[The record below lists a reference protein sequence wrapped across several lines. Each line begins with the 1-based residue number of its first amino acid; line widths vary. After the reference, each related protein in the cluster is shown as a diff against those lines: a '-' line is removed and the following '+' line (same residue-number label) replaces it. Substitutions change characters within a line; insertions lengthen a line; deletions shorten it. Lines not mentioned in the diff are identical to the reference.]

1 MKSKF
6 SKGFGGTCGS
16 FGRWRRSST
25 RRRTP
30 GTPPCRRSSGS
41 ACTRRR
47 RRTLFRTEAAPCSS
61 ASPAHGGL
69 DRTIARHTRLVGAR
83 SSALWPATRTRTLVS
98 LRALLCLLSSGRVL
112 SKRTGVSPSLSQ
124 CVHGLLQARSVAH
137 AQLLRFCAL
146 VSHGARARAYAGC
159 VHPPGLFFG
168 FRIPS
173 VHAPG
178 PLV

>member
-1 MKSKF
+1 MIQTTSKRELEA
-6 SKGFGGTCGS
+6 SGGG
-16 FGRWRRSST
+16 GGHQRAAGP
-25 RRRTP
+25 P
-30 GTPPCRRSSGS
+30 GHPPAGGAPGAPVRGGGVGP
-41 ACTRRR
+41 
-47 RRTLFRTEAAPCSS
+47 LFRTEAAPCSS